1 MFFQA
6 MTFNYS
12 MMLYEVSF
20 SSKFCDVKTAERG
33 KMCVEKMNLK
43 LVKRPQ
49 QQKKGHLPS
58 NLKVFQH
65 LQNT

>member
-20 SSKFCDVKTAERG
+20 SSKFYDVKTAERG

-43 LVKRPQ
+43 LVKRP
-49 QQKKGHLPS
+49 
-58 NLKVFQH
+58 
-65 LQNT
+65 